1 MRLGTVFVT
10 GLEHTFQ
17 SDNSVLL
24 VELRAL
30 DQVCRAVKVPDREHV
45 GPALGCASDDLGSE
59 DFRESALSQ
68 RGLES
73 LGQCRFDVED
83 RRAAIGPQR
92 ERAIVDYEIRRQLVE
107 V

>member
-1 MRLGTVFVT
+1 VRLGAVYVT

-17 SDNSVLL
+17 SDNSVLF

-30 DQVCRAVKVPDREHV
+30 GQVCRAVEVPDREEV

-68 RGLES
+68 RGPES
-73 LGQCRFDVED
+73 LGQCRFDTED

-92 ERAIVDYEIRRQLVE
+92 ERATVDYEIGRQLVE
-107 V
+107 M